1 MKLSEFVTENLEQIL
16 EEWEKFAVTLFSAS
30 NRPTSALL
38 RDHAKEILQE
48 LAKDIDTDQS
58 PEQKKIKSEGEADI
72 SGQDSSA
79 AATHGAQRQDSG
91 FSIIQLTAEYRALR
105 ATVQRL
111 WLPQMGAPTANLAR
125 ELVRFNEAIDQ
136 AMAVSVVTFSARND
150 RMRDTFLA
158 ILGHD
163 LRSPLSTIT
172 LAGNYL
178 TKTGVGNEA
187 TQSMGARL
195 SRSAAT
201 MGSMVKDLLEYAKVQ
216 LGGNAMPLNFSLVS
230 VGTVCQAAIDDA
242 SASHPDCAFELDTTG
257 DLRAEV
263 DADRLQQVFSNLLNN
278 AAQYRSSAGA
288 VRISADGNTG
298 SITVKVS
305 NLGPV
310 IPGQSLEA
318 IFNPLVQLS
327 VAPSQ
332 QGPASSSMGLGLFIA
347 REITTAH
354 RGTITAESTA
364 LSGTTFTVVL
374 PRHSAPG

>member
-1 MKLSEFVTENLEQIL
+1 MKLSEFVTTNLEQIL
-16 EEWEKFAVTLFSAS
+16 AEWETFAVTLFPAS
-30 NRPTSALL
+30 DRPTSLVL
-38 RDHAKEILQE
+38 RDHAREILQE

-58 PEQKKIKSEGEADI
+58 PEQKKTKSKGESDNTVP
-72 SGQDSSA
+72 GPSA
-79 AATHGAQRQDSG
+79 AATHGAQRQDNG

-105 ATVQRL
+105 ATIQRL
-111 WLPQMGAPTANLAR
+111 WLPQMGVPTENLAK

-136 AMAVSVVTFSARND
+136 AMAVSVVTYSERSD

-230 VGTVCQAAIDDA
+230 VGNVCQAAIDDA
-242 SASHPDCAFELDTTG
+242 SAAHPDCAFELETTG

-278 AAQYRSSAGA
+278 AAQYRSGA
-288 VRISADGNTG
+288 ESIKISADGDT
-298 SITVKVS
+298 SAITVKVR
-305 NLGPV
+305 NLGPA

-318 IFNPLVQLS
+318 IFNPLVQLT

-347 REITTAH
+347 REITMAH
-354 RGTITAESTA
+354 KGTITAESTV

-374 PRHSAPG
+374 PRHSSSG

>member
-1 MKLSEFVTENLEQIL
+1 MKLSEFVTANLEQIL
-16 EEWEKFAVTLFSAS
+16 VEWEKFAVTFFPVSDRL
-30 NRPTSALL
+30 TSLVL

-58 PEQKKIKSEGEADI
+58 PRQKKIKSEGEADNTAP
-72 SGQDSSA
+72 DSSA
-79 AATHGAQRQDSG
+79 AATHGAQRQDNG
-91 FSIIQLTAEYRALR
+91 FSILQLTAEYRALR

-111 WLPQMGAPTANLAR
+111 WLPQMGAPTENLAK

-136 AMAVSVVTFSARND
+136 AMAVSVVTFSERSD

-187 TQSMGARL
+187 TQAMGARL

-201 MGSMVKDLLEYAKVQ
+201 MGSMINDLLEYAKVQ

-230 VGTVCQAAIDDA
+230 IGNVCRAAIDDA
-242 SASHPDCAFELDTTG
+242 SAAHPDCAFELETIG
-257 DLRAEV
+257 DLRVEV

-278 AAQYRSSAGA
+278 AAQYRSGAGS
-288 VRISADGNTG
+288 VKIYADGNI
-298 SITVKVS
+298 SAITVKVC

-327 VAPSQ
+327 VEPSQ

-347 REITTAH
+347 REITMAH
-354 RGTITAESTA
+354 KGTITAESTA

-374 PRHSAPG
+374 PRHSSPD

>member
-1 MKLSEFVTENLEQIL
+1 MKLSEFVTTNLEQIL
-16 EEWEKFAVTLFSAS
+16 AEWETFAVTLFPAS
-30 NRPTSALL
+30 DRPTSLVL
-38 RDHAKEILQE
+38 RDHAREILQE

-58 PEQKKIKSEGEADI
+58 PEQKKTKSKGESDNTAP
-72 SGQDSSA
+72 GPSA
-79 AATHGAQRQDSG
+79 AATHGAQRQDNG

-105 ATVQRL
+105 ATIQRL
-111 WLPQMGAPTANLAR
+111 WLPQMGVPTENLAK

-136 AMAVSVVTFSARND
+136 AMAVSVVTYSERSD

-230 VGTVCQAAIDDA
+230 VGNVCQAAIDDA
-242 SASHPDCAFELDTTG
+242 SAAHPDCAFELEAIG

-278 AAQYRSSAGA
+278 AAQYRSGA
-288 VRISADGNTG
+288 ESVKISADGNT
-298 SITVKVS
+298 SAITVKVR

-347 REITTAH
+347 REITMAH
-354 RGTITAESTA
+354 KGTITAESTV

-374 PRHSAPG
+374 PRHFSPG

>member
-1 MKLSEFVTENLEQIL
+1 MKLSEFVRANLEQIL
-16 EEWEKFAVTLFSAS
+16 AEWEKFAVTLFPAS
-30 NRPTSALL
+30 DHPTSLVL
-38 RDHAKEILQE
+38 RDHAREILQE
-48 LAKDIDTDQS
+48 LARDIDTDQS
-58 PEQKKIKSEGEADI
+58 PEQKKIKSEGVADNTEP
-72 SGQDSSA
+72 DPSA
-79 AATHGAQRQDSG
+79 AAAHGAQRQDNG

-111 WLPQMGAPTANLAR
+111 WLPQMGAPTENLAM

-136 AMAVSVVTFSARND
+136 AMAVSVVTFSERSD

-187 TQSMGARL
+187 TQAMGARL

-216 LGGNAMPLNFSLVS
+216 LGGSAIPLNFSLVS
-230 VGTVCQAAIDDA
+230 VGSVCQAAIDDA
-242 SASHPDCAFELDTTG
+242 SAAHPACAFELEAIG

-278 AAQYRSSAGA
+278 AAQYRSGA
-288 VRISADGNTG
+288 ESIKISADGNVNF
-298 SITVKVS
+298 ITVKIR

-347 REITTAH
+347 REITMAH
-354 RGTITAESTA
+354 KGTITAESTA

-374 PRHSAPG
+374 PRHSSPG